1 MAKKALFKWNAVVSD
16 RQYTV
21 LSWWLST
28 QFSHKEGIIADGS
41 IRSGKTVTMGF
52 SFVVWA
58 MTTFDGMDFA
68 MCGKTIGSLK
78 RNVLNTL
85 QKQIE
90 QRGYTWSF
98 KRNENL
104 VVISKG
110 EKKNSFY
117 LFGGRDES
125 SQDLI
130 QGITLAGVFFD
141 EVALMPESF
150 VNQATARCSV
160 DGSKWW
166 FNCNPSGPMH
176 WFKVNWIDKCK
187 EKNLL
192 YVHFTMDDNP
202 SLSENIRARYAA
214 QYVGVFFKRFILG
227 LWAMAEGIV
236 YDNFDPEKHILKEI
250 PETEGEYYVSSDYGI
265 QNATVFLLWRRI
277 KGTNAWVCLKEWY
290 YSGRD
295 NLKQKTVSQL
305 TDGLQDL
312 LKDIRPHQVIIDP
325 SAAALILEVKRRGY
339 KTYPADN
346 DVSDGIAD
354 VGTMLSQER
363 LFFTEECKNTIKEF
377 GLYSWDSKAADRG
390 EDKPIKTNDHAMDAV
405 RYFVRSKRLVKRS
418 NLGREEHSAYSMFM

>member
-1 MAKKALFKWNAVVSD
+1 MIKKALFKWNPVLSD
-16 RQYTV
+16 RQYTI
-21 LSWWLST
+21 LSWWMHPV
-28 QFSHKEGIIADGS
+28 FGKKDGIIADGA

-52 SFVVWA
+52 SFVIWA
-58 MTTFDGMDFA
+58 MNTFNGCDFA

-78 RNVLNTL
+78 RNVMNTL
-85 QKQIE
+85 QRQIE
-90 QRGYTWSF
+90 QRGYIWSF
-98 KRNENL
+98 KRNENR
-104 VVISKG
+104 VEISHG
-110 EKKNSFY
+110 EVTNNFY

-130 QGITLAGVFFD
+130 QGMTLAGVFLD

-176 WFKVNWIDKCK
+176 WFKVKWINLYK

-202 SLSENIRARYAA
+202 ALSESIRARYRA

-227 LWAMAEGIV
+227 LWAMADGII
-236 YDNFDPEKHILKEI
+236 YDCFDQDIHVLTSEPK
-250 PETEGEYYVSSDYGI
+250 TEGDYYVSSDYGI

-277 KGTNAWVCLKEWY
+277 SGTNAWVCLKEWY

-295 NLKQKTVSQL
+295 NAKQKTVSEL
-305 TDGLQDL
+305 ADGLMDML
-312 LKDIRPHQVIIDP
+312 GDIVPKQVIIDP
-325 SAAALILEVKRRGY
+325 SAAALILEVRKRGL
-339 KTYPADN
+339 KVLAADN
-346 DVSDGIAD
+346 DVLDGIAD
-354 VGTMLSQER
+354 VSTMLVQNR
-363 LFFTEECKNTIKEF
+363 LFFMDCCKKTIGEF

-390 EDKPIKTNDHAMDAV
+390 EDKPIKTNDHGMDGV
-405 RYFVRSKRLVKRS
+405 RYFVKTKKLVKKEKS
-418 NLGREEHSAYSMFM
+418 GMESISGLMYM